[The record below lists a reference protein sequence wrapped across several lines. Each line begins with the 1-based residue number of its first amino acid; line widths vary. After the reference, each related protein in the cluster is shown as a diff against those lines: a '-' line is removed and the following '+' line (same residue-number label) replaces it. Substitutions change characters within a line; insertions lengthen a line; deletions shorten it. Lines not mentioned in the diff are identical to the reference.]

1 MTTSPARRDG
11 AGGERNSMSEQ
22 EPDYITEGLQLLH
35 GEPSIEVE
43 APRKV
48 TERRGGQLVETERS
62 AFVKLYTSF
71 KGELKD
77 IDGNELKVWL
87 YLALSINRYTKDAR
101 PGLRKIA
108 EDTGMAVNTVR
119 GIVEKLEERGLLDV
133 DKADGKGSVYHPAD
147 YVSVSKI
154 DTVTVSKKEATVSN
168 LGGTVSASRRE
179 FAQLEELEST
189 RDSGKPLLSETEIQ
203 QVNNKV
209 DAIIANSA
217 KADWRGRE
225 TFAPQDWALVDWYH
239 NATGQDCPKTK
250 YKDWHHAVTLWKS
263 NGLTVSDL
271 QAAYDMDIKWRGV
284 FTSPNQLT
292 DKAIALRAQGKVKTD
307 EQPKARKFER
317 LNRD

>member
-1 MTTSPARRDG
+1 MTT
-11 AGGERNSMSEQ
+11 
-22 EPDYITEGLQLLH
+22 L
-35 GEPSIEVE
+35 
-43 APRKV
+43 
-48 TERRGGQLVETERS
+48 
-62 AFVKLYTSF
+62 
-71 KGELKD
+71 
-77 IDGNELKVWL
+77 
-87 YLALSINRYTKDAR
+87 
-101 PGLRKIA
+101 
-108 EDTGMAVNTVR
+108 
-119 GIVEKLEERGLLDV
+119 
-133 DKADGKGSVYHPAD
+133 
-147 YVSVSKI
+147 
-154 DTVTVSKKEATVSN
+154 
-168 LGGTVSASRRE
+168 RRE
-179 FAQLEELEST
+179 LRAKFTDVLNKHLEDAELVTGIDELCDALADAALEL
-189 RDSGKPLLSETEIQ
+189 RGFQFKPQTTNDGDKSPLSETEIQ